1 MKGYNMNQKEKLY
14 QIALEQYFKSDKYLK
29 TYSPEMVR
37 TAVDIVIGD
46 DGFRS
51 KEVLETLKQ
60 LKNEN

>member
-1 MKGYNMNQKEKLY
+1 MKTN
-14 QIALEQYFKSDKYLK
+14 IVSKYLK

-60 LKNEN
+60 LKNDH